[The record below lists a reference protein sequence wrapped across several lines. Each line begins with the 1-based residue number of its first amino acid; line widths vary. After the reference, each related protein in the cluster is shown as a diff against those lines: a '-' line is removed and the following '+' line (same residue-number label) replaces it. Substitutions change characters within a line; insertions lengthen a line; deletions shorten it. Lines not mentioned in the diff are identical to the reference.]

1 MKHRILSLLLALVF
15 LLSVFLFSTTAF
27 AASNTADGLTAVLE
41 SDKDAYVAG
50 DNVGV
55 SLTVTNT
62 SEDITNIRTELIVP
76 QGLDLVE
83 GQLISDAVNLTVGE
97 SAQYSYV
104 LSVPV
109 VEVPTTAVPTTQ
121 TPTTQPDTGDE
132 SPETRDITMLIYG
145 SVAVLALVGL
155 MVLAFGGKLMKQ
167 RWFVLLICASLLLG
181 VLAPVAA
188 SAAVAEKS
196 FEVTKAITIDG
207 NAAEILLESTNC
219 FTGQRAD
226 VAVNAAA
233 VIAQICQQ
241 VLDLFV
247 VHRCLLKRCRGILTD
262 HRQGPAS
269 VPPRCAP
276 AAACP
281 PAGS

>member
-1 MKHRILSLLLALVF
+1 MKHRTLSLLLALVF
-15 LLSVFLFSTTAF
+15 LLSVFMFSTTAF

-41 SDKDAYVAG
+41 SDKDSYAAG

-62 SEDITNIRTELIVP
+62 SEDITNIRTELIIP

-83 GQLISDAVNLTVGE
+83 GQLISDAMNLTVGE
-97 SAQYSYV
+97 AAQYSYV

-155 MVLAFGGKLMKQ
+155 MVQTFRLSGWSERDFLS
-167 RWFVLLICASLLLG
+167 CA
-181 VLAPVAA
+181 
-188 SAAVAEKS
+188 
-196 FEVTKAITIDG
+196 DG
-207 NAAEILLESTNC
+207 
-219 FTGQRAD
+219 
-226 VAVNAAA
+226 
-233 VIAQICQQ
+233 
-241 VLDLFV
+241 
-247 VHRCLLKRCRGILTD
+247 
-262 HRQGPAS
+262 
-269 VPPRCAP
+269 
-276 AAACP
+276 
-281 PAGS
+281 